1 MAPAIR
7 PAPPP
12 DVRRALPWR
21 EFEVGL
27 DEAAAHGRPILCLA
41 EPPWSSAAQ
50 RLALVLGR
58 EDETRAL
65 AESAFVPV
73 RVDPFERPD
82 VAARLRWAATAL
94 TGGAGPPLLALL
106 THGGAPFLAYGSLWP
121 EGRPPYPSL
130 RSLLTSVAALYR
142 ERPAA
147 LAAEARA
154 LEARARR
161 GRGGRPRRG
170 GPRDDRPAPA
180 AGPLWS
186 SIAPAVDPHFGG
198 LRGLPKLPRAPLLW
212 RLLDVAAAPPVREH
226 VLRTLEGLQ
235 RGGTLD
241 QLGGGF
247 HHAARDE
254 RWVVPHFEKLVPA
267 NAALAAVYARAGATF
282 GRPDFLE
289 SAAAAAAFAGEA
301 LDDGTMAVAAD
312 PAYTTWTA
320 AQVHETL
327 DAPLL
332 QAAGL
337 HFGIA
342 RDDAPQVLHRVRD
355 LTEMA
360 EAAGTTPDELRAR
373 LDAAKGALARA
384 RARRPPPERLRIDAP
399 SWPAATLRWL
409 FEAERH
415 GVAVEHRRL
424 EAHLTALLDR
434 PFDPDRGYAR
444 GVGHW
449 LEDQVAIAA
458 ACGSAGHA
466 RPDLR
471 DTAAQLAGV
480 VLARY
485 RAPDGDAVTDAPG
498 AAGPSLD
505 VVDHALE
512 AAVPALARLL
522 RTLAEPRPGGGR
534 GRADLAAAAA
544 RLEAGHAAAVRAAA
558 PAAP

>member
-1 MAPAIR
+1 VRAAPPPR
-7 PAPPP
+7 PP

-27 DEAAAHGRPILCLA
+27 DEAALHGRPILCLA
-41 EPPWSSAAQ
+41 EPHWSSAAQ

-58 EDETRAL
+58 EDDTRAL
-65 AESAFVPV
+65 AERAFVPV
-73 RVDPFERPD
+73 RLEPFERPD
-82 VAARLRWAATAL
+82 VVARLRWAATAL

-106 THGGAPFLAYGSLWP
+106 THRGAPFLTYGSLWP

-130 RSLLTSVAALYR
+130 RALLTSVAALYR
-142 ERPAA
+142 ERPDAV
-147 LAAEARA
+147 AAEARA
-154 LEARARR
+154 LEARSRR
-161 GRGGRPRRG
+161 GRGGRPRGEARG
-170 GPRDDRPAPA
+170 PAP
-180 AGPLWS
+180 LWP
-186 SIAPAVDPHFGG
+186 SIAPAIDPHFGG
-198 LRGLPKLPRAPLLW
+198 LLGLPKLPRAPLLW
-212 RLLDVAAAPPVREH
+212 RLLDEAAAPPVREH
-226 VLRTLEGLQ
+226 VVRTLDALQ

-247 HHAARDE
+247 HHGARDE

-267 NAALAAVYARAGATF
+267 NAALAAVYARAGAAF
-282 GRPDFLE
+282 DRPDFLD
-289 SAAAAAAFAGEA
+289 SAAAAAAFASEA
-301 LDDGTMAVAAD
+301 LDEGTMAVAAD

-320 AQVHETL
+320 GQVHETL
-327 DAPLL
+327 DALQL

-355 LTEMA
+355 LAEMA
-360 EAAGTTPDELRAR
+360 DAAGAPADELQAR

-384 RARRPPPERLRIDAP
+384 RARRPAPERLRIDAP
-399 SWPAATLRWL
+399 SWPATTLRWL

-415 GVAVEHRRL
+415 GVAVERRRL
-424 EAHLTALLDR
+424 EAHLAALLDR
-434 PFDPDRGYAR
+434 PFDPERGYAR
-444 GVGHW
+444 RDRHW

-458 ACGSAGHA
+458 ACASAAHA

-471 DTAAQLAGV
+471 DTAAQLVGV

-485 RAPDGDAVTDAPG
+485 RTADGGALTDAPG
-498 AAGPSLD
+498 ATAASLD

-512 AAVPALARLL
+512 AAVPALTRLL
-522 RTLAEPRPGGGR
+522 RTLAEPRPGGGGR
-534 GRADLAAAAA
+534 GSDRGSGDFAAAAA
-544 RLEAGHAAAVRAAA
+544 RLEAGHAAALRATA